1 MSMSS
6 VLISLR
12 FPALPKHR
20 INEKNK
26 LTSSRLSELL
36 NEVLLPT
43 VTMSVSF
50 GGDRWDRGLGRN
62 AAIDRTSTLDESLD
76 QIYRRRRTS
85 PPALVHLVRGSLSG
99 WFNAM
104 SSILKSPLEGCGGF
118 VVLLNVTDQL
128 INFLDRS
135 VVEVKIP
142 REMTWR

>member
-50 GGDRWDRGLGRN
+50 GGDRGDRGLGRN

-128 INFLDRS
+128 S
-135 VVEVKIP
+135 G
-142 REMTWR
+142 

>member
-1 MSMSS
+1 
-6 VLISLR
+6 
-12 FPALPKHR
+12 
-20 INEKNK
+20 
-26 LTSSRLSELL
+26 
-36 NEVLLPT
+36 
-43 VTMSVSF
+43 MSVSF